1 MSQKKENKIGHI
13 VLTVL
18 VGAFIGIGAILPGLS
33 GGVMCIVF
41 GIYRPL
47 METISHPFVGIKKH
61 WRLLLPTCIG
71 IVVGF
76 VGFAGILDWLLSKD
90 AILMQSIF
98 LGLLVGTLPS
108 LWKEA
113 GETKRTGASWG
124 VLAVMFVVMV
134 LLLSFLAD
142 DESTQMAQL
151 INGILPEASFAV
163 DANFGGFIIV
173 GVCFALSI
181 VMPGMSFSSPLMC
194 LGLFKPMTENFAA
207 LASTVKDTGLKI
219 VKGNLNTLDLSVI
232 PSFVLP
238 VGIGALVTVII
249 FAKPMNYLF
258 EKKTSIGYHLVMGAV
273 FASTVLLIPID
284 FSDTSVL
291 WCMLGFV
298 GGAVGG
304 YFLEVVQGKI
314 KAEKA

>member
-13 VLTVL
+13 VLTIL

-33 GGVMCIVF
+33 GGVMCVIF

-47 METISHPFVGIKKH
+47 METISHPFVGVKKH

-71 IVVGF
+71 IVIGF
-76 VGFAGILDWLLSKD
+76 VGFAGVLDWLLSKD
-90 AILMQSIF
+90 ALLMQSIF
-98 LGLLVGTLPS
+98 LGLLLGTLPS

-113 GETKRTGASWG
+113 GETKRTGASWLTL
-124 VLAVMFVVMV
+124 VVMFVVMV
-134 LLLSFLAD
+134 LVLSFLAD
-142 DESTQMAQL
+142 EESTQMAKL
-151 INGILPEASFAV
+151 INGILPQANFAV
-163 DANFGGFIIV
+163 SANFGGFVIV

-194 LGLFKPMTENFAA
+194 LGLFKPMTENFSA
-207 LASTVKDTGLKI
+207 LAK
-219 VKGNLNTLDLSVI
+219 LDLSVI
-232 PSFVLP
+232 PSFVIP
-238 VGIGALVTVII
+238 VGLGALATVII

-273 FASTVLLIPID
+273 FASTLLLVPIKFD
-284 FSDTSVL
+284 GAMHAV
-291 WCMLGFV
+291 WCLAGLV
-298 GGAVGG
+298 GGAAAG
-304 YFLEVVQGKI
+304 YVLELVQGKI

>member
-1 MSQKKENKIGHI
+1 MNQKKDNKIGHI

-33 GGVMCIVF
+33 GGVMCVIF

-47 METISHPFVGIKKH
+47 METMSHPFVGVKKH

-71 IVVGF
+71 IVIGF
-76 VGFAGILDWLLSKD
+76 VGFAGVLDWLLSKD

-98 LGLLVGTLPS
+98 LGLLLGTLPS

-124 VLAVMFVVMV
+124 VLAVMFVLMV
-134 LLLSFLAD
+134 LVLSFLAD
-142 DESTQMAQL
+142 DESTQMAQK
-151 INGILPEASFAV
+151 INGILPQANFAV
-163 DANFGGFIIV
+163 TANFGGFVIV

-207 LASTVKDTGLKI
+207 LAK
-219 VKGNLNTLDLSVI
+219 LDLSVV
-232 PSFVLP
+232 PSFVIP
-238 VGIGALVTVII
+238 VGIGALATVII

-273 FASTVLLIPID
+273 FASTVLLIPIE
-284 FSDTSVL
+284 FNGTMHAL
-291 WCMLGFV
+291 WCMLALA
-298 GGAVGG
+298 GGAVCG